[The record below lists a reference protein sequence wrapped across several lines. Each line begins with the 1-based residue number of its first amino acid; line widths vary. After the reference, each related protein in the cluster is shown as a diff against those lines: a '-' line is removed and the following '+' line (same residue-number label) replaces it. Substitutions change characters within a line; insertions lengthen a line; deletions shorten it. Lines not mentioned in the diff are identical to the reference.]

1 MRAAWRLAIS
11 SLSQR
16 PSRSVLLLL
25 VVALSAALVCG
36 VATAM
41 ASVTES
47 LRSRMVGAV
56 GTADLKIVTPA
67 SAKPLD
73 EEVLA
78 KVRRWPEVKAAEGRL
93 RAAAALRAVRPVWN
107 AGDEAKSDGS
117 NPSSLGRFVAP
128 SPPPTLHVRAFLKP
142 IPPSCRACLF
152 RPFRVRPPRLLRR
165 LHSARRR
172 ASTPRPFCPRACGPR
187 CGRVSP

>member
-67 SAKPLD
+67 SAKPSMTNCSPRSG
-73 EEVLA
+73 V
-78 KVRRWPEVKAAEGRL
+78 GRKC
-93 RAAAALRAVRPVWN
+93 A
-107 AGDEAKSDGS
+107 
-117 NPSSLGRFVAP
+117 
-128 SPPPTLHVRAFLKP
+128 
-142 IPPSCRACLF
+142 
-152 RPFRVRPPRLLRR
+152 PPRAGFGPRR
-165 LHSARRR
+165 
-172 ASTPRPFCPRACGPR
+172 R
-187 CGRVSP
+187 CGRSGRCGSRKMR